1 MKDSVLHPSG
11 GVEITVKQA
20 PPPPPPLVRASD
32 VGVSP
37 GRLLGFGS
45 ATRLPFHEPPV

>member
-1 MKDSVLHPSG
+1 MDGVLHPSG

-37 GRLLGFGS
+37 RLRKRHQAS
-45 ATRLPFHEPPV
+45 IS